1 MSFCVTVV
9 NRLHSLLLCLQAL
22 YFNMDYHN
30 LSTAQMWWKENKQ
43 YFDEHEQFMRDVARI
58 TKLAIGGF
66 IRASVTRNDHIP
78 GGNSPTIGARN
89 LPRRYVGEEG
99 ATSTRGRSIMSLAS
113 LGAQVLKNMPWL
125 GSFQRRAASLGHETE
140 FEPPVPRDPVQP

>member
-1 MSFCVTVV
+1 
-9 NRLHSLLLCLQAL
+9 
-22 YFNMDYHN
+22 MDYHN

-66 IRASVTRNDHIP
+66 IRASVTRNDQTP
-78 GGNSPTIGARN
+78 GGNSPTISARSR
-89 LPRRYVGEEG
+89 PRRAFASAGEEG
-99 ATSTRGRSIMSLAS
+99 AASTRGRSFMSIAS

-125 GSFQRRAASLGHETE
+125 GSFQRRAASSGHETE
-140 FEPPVPRDPVQP
+140 FDPPVPRDPVQP